1 MYDEE
6 LAITGLGTV
15 TLGGIV
21 LDSVMIAV
29 IGFALVAVGLL
40 LTRLGRDSD

>member
-6 LAITGLGTV
+6 LATTGLGTV

-21 LDSVMIAV
+21 FDSVMIAV
-29 IGFALVAVGLL
+29 IGFALVAAGLL
-40 LTRLGRDSD
+40 LTRLGRKSD

>member
-6 LAITGLGTV
+6 LALTGLGTV

-21 LDSVMIAV
+21 FDSVLVAV
-29 IGFALVAVGLL
+29 LGFALVASGLL
-40 LTRLGRDSD
+40 LTRLGRKGD

>member
-6 LAITGLGTV
+6 LALTGLGTV

-21 LDSVMIAV
+21 FDSVLVAV
-29 IGFALVAVGLL
+29 LGFALVATGLL
-40 LTRLGRDSD
+40 LTRLGRKGD

>member
-6 LAITGLGTV
+6 LALTGLGTV

-21 LDSVMIAV
+21 FNSLMIAV
-29 IGFALVAVGLL
+29 IGFALVAAGLL
-40 LTRLGRDSD
+40 LTRLGRSND